1 MSIGVQ
7 DLDYLFTITYN
18 KDSQLFQAKLSSTG
32 REVPIAEINDLTV
45 DKISEI
51 TKEIREIVLEGKRF
65 IEDRYG
71 REEKKFIKDV
81 IENAEK
87 QPNIKKY
94 LEGLLKSDFIYIS
107 HHRTAPSEI
116 KFGEFRS
123 ITSSRLS
130 SMGEN
135 LLDLLFNL
143 VVQRVR
149 EEKVLTELEGCLRS
163 LEIISKQPSIEVD
176 L

>member
-1 MSIGVQ
+1 M
-7 DLDYLFTITYN
+7 
-18 KDSQLFQAKLSSTG
+18 
-32 REVPIAEINDLTV
+32 
-45 DKISEI
+45 
-51 TKEIREIVLEGKRF
+51 
-65 IEDRYG
+65 
-71 REEKKFIKDV
+71 EEKKFIKDV

-116 KFGEFRS
+116 KFRESRS

-143 VVQRVR
+143 IVQRVR
-149 EEKVLTELEGCLRS
+149 EEKVITELEGCLRS
-163 LEIISKQPSIEVD
+163 QRLLVSNHLLKWIFKKLLKTLP
-176 L
+176 